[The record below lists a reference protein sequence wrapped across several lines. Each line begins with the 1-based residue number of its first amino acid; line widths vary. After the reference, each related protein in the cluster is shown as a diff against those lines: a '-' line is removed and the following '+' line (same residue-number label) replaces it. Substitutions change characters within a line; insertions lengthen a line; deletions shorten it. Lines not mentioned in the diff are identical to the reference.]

1 MSVSPVSSSSITY
14 APAVMPS
21 VPQGIADFGV
31 ALMSGDLAGAQSA
44 YKTLAQ
50 VATPDP
56 NSPYAPGI
64 KSLTEALR
72 AGDLEGA
79 QDALTAL
86 QDQVKASRSASAQPY
101 DASGS
106 AAAASASSA
115 LIDVSA

>member
-1 MSVSPVSSSSITY
+1 MSVSPVSSSSVSY

-21 VPQGIADFGV
+21 VRQGMADFG
-31 ALMSGDLAGAQSA
+31 ASLMSGDLAGAQSA

-56 NSPYAPGI
+56 NSPFAPGI

-79 QDALTAL
+79 QDALSAL
-86 QDQVKASRSASAQPY
+86 QDQVKASRSALAQPY

-106 AAAASASSA
+106 AAASTTSA
-115 LIDVSA
+115 LLNVSA